1 MTKYICSK
9 CEKEFKDSSGL
20 SKHLLLKKVNCDG
33 VIDTEYWLLK
43 QIKKLHERYNELKII
58 SELPDETLDFEEKKK
73 ILKAFYLKAC
83 NIKKLISE
91 SREHCPNISEEEVN
105 KINKYI
111 EACKT
116 GEYT

>member
-9 CEKEFKDSSGL
+9 CNKEFKESSGL
-20 SKHLLLKKVNCDG
+20 SKHLLLKKVNCNG

-43 QIKKLHERYNELKII
+43 QISKLHERYKHLKLI
-58 SELPDETLDFEEKKK
+58 SELPDEDLDFETKKK

-83 NIKKLISE
+83 NIQKVYNDNQE
-91 SREHCPNISEEEVN
+91 TCPNITEEEVN

-111 EACKT
+111 EACKS